1 MTWGDFKL
9 GEIVSIKHGYAFKG
23 EFFSEEPT
31 NDILLTP
38 GNFKIGGGFK
48 DNKLKYYSGEI
59 PLDYVLSTN
68 DVVVTMTDLSKMAD
82 TLGYSAKIP
91 KDTSKTFLHNQR
103 IGLVKQLTDKFELD
117 FLYWLMRTEHY
128 QKFVAGSA
136 TGATVKHTSP
146 SKIYAFKFKAPSNKT
161 TQQKIAQ
168 ILSAYDDLIE
178 NNLKRI
184 KLLEEMAQITYEQW
198 FVRMKFP
205 NHETTPI
212 DAETGLPEGWKYSKL
227 SDEVE
232 LIRDSI
238 LPSTLEKSVPY
249 IGLEHMP
256 RKSITL
262 SKYGSSNDISS
273 LKTNVKKGDILFGK
287 IRPYFHKVG
296 IALKDCITS
305 TDNIVVRPKAKN
317 NINGIILQT
326 MFSKAFVSSAVQS
339 SNGTKMPR
347 ANWKVLAKHKVIIP
361 DMVVSNKFSD
371 ISTNII
377 SSVSNLSEQNQ
388 RLKEARDILLPRLMT
403 GMIDVDKIKL
413 PKPLDKNNSHSSN
426 PYKRGN
432 PQ

>member
-1 MTWGDFKL
+1 MVFTNRSGVVHNNCFKVIPKNSSLDRGFLFWILKSDFIKQVASSL
-9 GEIVSIKHGYAFKG
+9 ASGAAQPDLNHGAFKSIK
-23 EFFSEEPT
+23 
-31 NDILLTP
+31 
-38 GNFKIGGGFK
+38 
-48 DNKLKYYSGEI
+48 I
-59 PLDYVLSTN
+59 PLPL
-68 DVVVTMTDLSKMAD
+68 L
-82 TLGYSAKIP
+82 P
-91 KDTSKTFLHNQR
+91 
-103 IGLVKQLTDKFELD
+103 
-117 FLYWLMRTEHY
+117 
-128 QKFVAGSA
+128 
-136 TGATVKHTSP
+136 
-146 SKIYAFKFKAPSNKT
+146 

-205 NHETTPI
+205 NHEITPI
-212 DAETGLPEGWKYSKL
+212 DAETGSPEGWKYSKL

-287 IRPYFHKVG
+287 IRPYFHKIG

-326 MFSKAFVSSAVQS
+326 MFSEAFVSSAVQS

-361 DMVVSNKFSD
+361 DIVISNKFSV

-403 GMIDVDKIKL
+403 GIIDVDKIKL
-413 PKPLDKNNSHSSN
+413 PKPLDKNTHTAPTHIKEAIPSEC
-426 PYKRGN
+426 
-432 PQ
+432 